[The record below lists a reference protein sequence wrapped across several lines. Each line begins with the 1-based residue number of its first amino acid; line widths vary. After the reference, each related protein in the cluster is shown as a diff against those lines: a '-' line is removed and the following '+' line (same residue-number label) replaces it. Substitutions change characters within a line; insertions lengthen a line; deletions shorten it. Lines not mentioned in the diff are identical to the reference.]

1 MDTTL
6 QGKGD
11 IDRIRRIL
19 AGKVSEERKKEIK
32 YNAKRE
38 HRRITIN
45 QKARDQMNLQNR
57 RKFTIIQMHLL

>member
-11 IDRIRRIL
+11 IDRMRSIS
-19 AGKVSEERKKEIK
+19 AGKISEERKKEIK
-32 YNAKRE
+32 FDSKRE

-45 QKARDQMNLQNR
+45 QKARDQMNL
-57 RKFTIIQMHLL
+57 

>member
-6 QGKGD
+6 QGKRD

-32 YNAKRE
+32 YNVKRE
-38 HRRITIN
+38 RGRITIN
-45 QKARDQMNLQNR
+45 QKARDHMNL
-57 RKFTIIQMHLL
+57 